1 MWCFVW
7 CGVASEMMWLAG
19 VWLWRA
25 SVVLLGSRV
34 CGGCLVG
41 VGGGEGDVAWCGWVM
56 VVAVLL
62 GVIEMLLMSVREML
76 WLLSV
81 LGRCCC

>member
-25 SVVLLGSRV
+25 SVVVLGSRV

-41 VGGGEGDVAWCGWVM
+41 VGVGEGDVAWCGCCVAWCYRD
-56 VVAVLL
+56 VVD
-62 GVIEMLLMSVREML
+62 E
-76 WLLSV
+76 
-81 LGRCCC
+81 C